1 MDVICVTVPESYVTV
16 DCGFLES
23 SRKFYAIVDFDLG
36 SSTTHIAYVQG
47 VSETA
52 SWEKSIILETW
63 SRCVELAQL
72 SRVFRCLNHYNV

>member
-52 SWEKSIILETW
+52 HGKNPL
-63 SRCVELAQL
+63 
-72 SRVFRCLNHYNV
+72 F